1 MRLLVT
7 GGAGFVGANLALAFK
22 RDFPAW
28 QVTALDNLYRKGSEL
43 SVPRLAAAGVTFER
57 GDVRTREDID
67 RCGAFDLLIECS
79 AEPSAK
85 AGYGESPGYLIDT
98 NLGGAVNCLEACREN
113 KAGMVFLSTSRVYP
127 LAGLRDL
134 PLVDTP
140 DGLDVPRDAAGPGWS
155 YQGVTVDFPLTGPR
169 SLYGATKLGAELLIT
184 EYVHAYDL
192 PCTVLRAGMISGSWQ
207 MGKVDQGVVV
217 LWASRH
223 LFGGT
228 LDYIG
233 WGGTGQQR
241 RDVLH
246 VDDLYDLV
254 RLQAEDLSTYQG
266 RVFNAGGGRC
276 NAVSLR
282 ALTAACEERAG
293 RSIAIGS
300 VADTHDSDIPW
311 YVTDNAAVTAAT
323 GWAPK
328 RTLDVILDDVFDWL
342 HAHRATLQPLLAG

>member
-7 GGAGFVGANLALAFK
+7 GGAGFVGASLALAFK

-28 QVTALDNLYRKGSEL
+28 RVTALDNLYRKGSAL
-43 SVPRLAAAGVTFER
+43 SLPRLAAAGVTFER
-57 GDVRTREDID
+57 GDVRNREDID
-67 RCGAFDLLIECS
+67 RCGGFDLLIECS

-85 AGYGESPGYLIDT
+85 AGYGEAPGYLIDT

-113 KAGMVFLSTSRVYP
+113 GAGMIFLSTSRVYP
-127 LAGLRDL
+127 LAGLRGL
-134 PLVDTP
+134 PLEETP

-155 YQGVTVDFPLTGPR
+155 HDGIAVDFPLTGPR

-192 PCTVLRAGMISGSWQ
+192 SCTMLRAGVISGPWQ

-223 LFGGT
+223 LFGGR
-228 LDYIG
+228 LEYIG
-233 WGGTGQQR
+233 WGGAGGQI

-246 VDDLYDLV
+246 VDDLFDLV
-254 RLQAEDLSTYQG
+254 RRQAEDLQTYRG
-266 RVFNAGGGRC
+266 RVFNAGGGRR

-282 ALTAACEERAG
+282 ALTVACEERAG

-300 VADTHDSDIPW
+300 VAETHESDIPW
-311 YVTDNAAVTAAT
+311 YVTDNAAVATAT

-328 RTLDVILDDVFDWL
+328 RNLDVILDDVFDWL
-342 HAHRATLQPLLAG
+342 RGHRETLRPLLTG